1 MKKGDERRKLIL
13 NTAEELFCTRGFDDT
28 SVNDVLEI
36 TNLSKGGFYHYFDSK
51 DALLLAVCESHVV
64 QSYERCIETLES
76 VPSSAERLET
86 VLKCAMLLR
95 NEDWPFMRVMLPRVR
110 LAGDAT
116 LASLMRCIMVT
127 YSELLQKEIERAEAK
142 GDILTPVVG
151 HAHQLIALVL
161 LCLNQIAEDVLSGNG
176 VPAPTGSSLTKAN
189 VAWCVASGITTEM
202 EDVVPVLVTR
212 NADVSVLNGELSSG
226 THDMSTKTTE
236 IPLTAEPAP
245 FGNKAMIVIHKGGAA
260 NVVKAK
266 YAKLYLVFNKQSFTI
281 PEGINVELLKP

>member
-1 MKKGDERRKLIL
+1 
-13 NTAEELFCTRGFDDT
+13 
-28 SVNDVLEI
+28 
-36 TNLSKGGFYHYFDSK
+36 
-51 DALLLAVCESHVV
+51 
-64 QSYERCIETLES
+64 
-76 VPSSAERLET
+76 
-86 VLKCAMLLR
+86 
-95 NEDWPFMRVMLPRVR
+95 
-110 LAGDAT
+110 
-116 LASLMRCIMVT
+116 
-127 YSELLQKEIERAEAK
+127 
-142 GDILTPVVG
+142 
-151 HAHQLIALVL
+151 
-161 LCLNQIAEDVLSGNG
+161 
-176 VPAPTGSSLTKAN
+176 
-189 VAWCVASGITTEM
+189 M